1 MNTYGLFLT
10 FFLLATR
17 VMPSPSKW
25 VDYPL
30 GMLSCLIFQGE
41 TYQDLLCVVRKKVL
55 MYHDNDTLYSASAL
69 VEAKEY
75 ITQCFQCDE
84 FRPALHLGLASFIRI
99 MDTISYYDPNEYLYQ
114 IEDEFENG
122 NELMIPISAVLTV
135 KDFLELCYDFYL
147 VDLVNGHDAF
157 VALASIQAGINAG
170 ADNEVCSRFV
180 EKTKELPAV
189 EMKLFYDP
197 EKTTFNPTY
206 RVTSFEAYMALEY
219 MRMMDQNVKF
229 RRCQNP
235 ACGKFFVAQRTT
247 AKYCDFPSPQ
257 NELKTCKELYPQI
270 VSREKMTRDVL
281 LKSIRGAQS
290 RLYNVRRRH
299 PEQYEEINRF
309 LDEIEAQKESM
320 SEKVVTGEITIT
332 DFNRWL
338 ESLKTKKVRN
348 EK

>member
-1 MNTYGLFLT
+1 MDAFGLYLM
-10 FFLLATR
+10 FFMLATR
-17 VMPSPSKW
+17 VMPSPNEW

-30 GMLSCLIFQGE
+30 GMLSCRIFQGE
-41 TYQDLLCVVRKKVL
+41 TYRDLSCVVRNYVL
-55 MYHDNDTLYSASAL
+55 MYPDSDTPYSASAL
-69 VEAKEY
+69 GEAKEY
-75 ITQCFQCDE
+75 ITQCFQYGE
-84 FRPALHLGLASFIRI
+84 FRPASHLGLASFVRI
-99 MDTISYYDPNEYLYQ
+99 MDTISYFDPDEYLYQ
-114 IEDEFENG
+114 IEDAFEQG
-122 NELMIPISAVLTV
+122 NELMIPVSAVLTV

-170 ADNEVCSRFV
+170 DDNELCSRFV
-180 EKTKELPAV
+180 EETKKLPAV
-189 EMKLFYDP
+189 EMKLVYDP
-197 EKTTFNPTY
+197 EKMTFNSIY
-206 RVTSFEAYMALEY
+206 RVTSFQAYMALEY

-257 NELKTCKELYPQI
+257 NEQKTCKELYPQI
-270 VSREKMTRDVL
+270 VSREKMTRDIL

-299 PEQYEEINRF
+299 PEQYEEVNKF
-309 LDEIEAQKESM
+309 LDEIEAQRESM
-320 SEKVVTGEITIT
+320 SEKVVTGEISLT

>member
-10 FFLLATR
+10 FSLLATR
-17 VMPSPSKW
+17 VLPSPNEW

-30 GMLSCLIFQGE
+30 GALPCRIFQGE
-41 TYQDLLCVVRKKVL
+41 TYRNLSQIIRNNIL
-55 MYHDNDTLYSASAL
+55 MYPEDGIQYSQSAFADARN
-69 VEAKEY
+69 VIE
-75 ITQCFQCDE
+75 QCFQYDE
-84 FRPALHLGLASFIRI
+84 FRPASRLGLASFVRI
-99 MDTISYYDPNEYLYQ
+99 METIDNYGPDEYLYQ
-114 IEDEFENG
+114 IPDMMDQG
-122 NELMIPISAVLTV
+122 VELLIPVYDVVSM
-135 KDFLELCYDFYL
+135 KDFLSLCYDFYL
-147 VDLVNGHDAF
+147 VDLINGHDAF

-170 ADNEVCSRFV
+170 ADDEVCSRFV

-299 PEQYEEINRF
+299 PDQYEEINKF

-320 SEKVVTGEITIT
+320 SEKVITGEISIT

>member
-1 MNTYGLFLT
+1 MDAFGLYLM
-10 FFLLATR
+10 FFMLATR
-17 VMPSPSKW
+17 VMPSPNEW

-30 GMLSCLIFQGE
+30 GMLSCRIFQGE
-41 TYQDLLCVVRKKVL
+41 TYRDLSCVVRNYVL
-55 MYHDNDTLYSASAL
+55 MYPDSDTLYSASAL
-69 VEAKEY
+69 GEAKEY
-75 ITQCFQCDE
+75 ITQCFQYGE
-84 FRPALHLGLASFIRI
+84 FRPASHLGLASFIRI
-99 MDTISYYDPNEYLYQ
+99 MDTISYFDPDEYLYQ
-114 IEDEFENG
+114 IEDAFEQG
-122 NELMIPISAVLTV
+122 NELMIPVSAVLTV
-135 KDFLELCYDFYL
+135 KDFLELCYDYYL

-170 ADNEVCSRFV
+170 DDNELCSRFV
-180 EKTKELPAV
+180 EETKKLPAV
-189 EMKLFYDP
+189 EMKLVYDP
-197 EKTTFNPTY
+197 EKMTFNSIY
-206 RVTSFEAYMALEY
+206 RVTSFQAYMALEY
-219 MRMMDQNVKF
+219 MRMMDQNVKY

-299 PEQYEEINRF
+299 PDQYEEINKF

-320 SEKVVTGEITIT
+320 SEKVITGEISIT